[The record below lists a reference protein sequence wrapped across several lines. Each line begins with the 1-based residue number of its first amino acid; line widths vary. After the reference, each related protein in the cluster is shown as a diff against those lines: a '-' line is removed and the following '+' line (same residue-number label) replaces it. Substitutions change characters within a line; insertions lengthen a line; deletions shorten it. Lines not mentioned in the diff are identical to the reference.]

1 MKDRII
7 KLLAEDTISIWAADT
22 TALVQKGAQLHN
34 TAPVCTA
41 ALGRTLTAA
50 VMMGSALKHESHR
63 LTLSLMGGG
72 PAGTV
77 MATANAKAEVKGTIG
92 NPAVNLPV
100 RADGKLDVGRAVGKD
115 GFLTVIKDIGLKE
128 PYIGKTALVS
138 GEIAEDV
145 AAYLLYSE
153 QQPAAVYLGV
163 WVDTDMSVLR
173 AGGLFVSPLPGTEET
188 LLQKIE
194 EKVPAIG
201 QFSKAIM
208 KTGPEQA
215 AREIFSDMEIK
226 KIGEVE
232 PRYICD
238 CSRERLEQVILSLGR
253 EEIED
258 MIEKDGGAE
267 LTCRFCNKKY
277 RFSGEELTALLREAT
292 T

>member
-7 KLLAEDTISIWAADT
+7 KLLAEDMVSIWAADT
-22 TALVQKGAQLHN
+22 TVLVQKGAEIHK
-34 TAPVCTA
+34 TTPVCTA

-50 VMMGSALKHESHR
+50 VMMGSGLKHESHC
-63 LTLSLMGGG
+63 LTLSLQGGG

-77 MATANAKAEVKGTIG
+77 MATANAKAQVKGTIG
-92 NPAVNLPV
+92 KANVDLPI
-100 RADGKLDVGRAVGKD
+100 RADGKLDVGAAVGKD

-138 GEIAEDV
+138 GEVAEDV

-153 QQPAAVYLGV
+153 QQPGIVYLGV
-163 WVDTDMSVLR
+163 WVDKDESVLR
-173 AGGLFVSPLPGTEET
+173 AGGLFVSPLPGTDEEI
-188 LLQKIE
+188 LKKIE

-201 QFSKAIM
+201 QFSKM
-208 KTGPEQA
+208 LMEMGPEEA
-215 AREIFSDMEIK
+215 ARKIFSNLEIK

-232 PRYICD
+232 PQYVCD
-238 CSRERLEQVILSLGR
+238 CSRERLEQVILSLGK

-258 MIEKDGGAE
+258 MISKDGGAE

-277 RFSGEELTALLREAT
+277 RFDSEELREMLREAT
-292 T
+292 K

>member
-1 MKDRII
+1 M
-7 KLLAEDTISIWAADT
+7 
-22 TALVQKGAQLHN
+22 
-34 TAPVCTA
+34 
-41 ALGRTLTAA
+41 
-50 VMMGSALKHESHR
+50 
-63 LTLSLMGGG
+63 
-72 PAGTV
+72 
-77 MATANAKAEVKGTIG
+77 
-92 NPAVNLPV
+92 
-100 RADGKLDVGRAVGKD
+100 DGKLDVGGAIGKD

-138 GEIAEDV
+138 GEVAEDV

-153 QQPAAVYLGV
+153 QQPAIVYLGV
-163 WVDTDMSVLR
+163 WVDTNMRVLR
-173 AGGLFVSPLPGTEET
+173 AGGLFVSPLPGTEEV

-232 PRYICD
+232 PHYICD